1 MIEKIYFDKFKNE
14 HVITLDPDTPPE
26 RYVEIIRGKSPLYKE
41 RWYVNSKYGATN
53 LTFTYTIEQSK
64 DKSLNE
70 LRSKHAQDCDAYLI
84 ALESL
89 TLPPDTFDHTVKKFL
104 GGSNVTGYM

>member
-14 HVITLDPDTPPE
+14 HVIEPDPNAAPE
-26 RYVEIIRGKSPLYKE
+26 RYVEIIRGKLPLYQE
-41 RWYVNSKYGATN
+41 RWLVNSKYGTTT
-53 LTFTYTIEQSK
+53 LPFTYTIEQ

-70 LRSKHAQDCDAYLI
+70 LRSKHAQECGADLI
-84 ALESL
+84 ALDGL
-89 TLPPDTFDHTVKKFL
+89 TLPPDTFDHTVEKLL

>member
-14 HVITLDPDTPPE
+14 YVIEPDPDTPPE
-26 RYVEIIRGKSPLYKE
+26 RYVEIIRGKIPLYKE

-64 DKSLNE
+64 DKNLNK
-70 LRSKHAQDCDAYLI
+70 LRSKFAQECGADLI
-84 ALESL
+84 ALENL
-89 TLPPDTFDHTVKKFL
+89 TYPPDTFDDMVKKYL

>member
-1 MIEKIYFDKFKNE
+1 MIEKIYY
-14 HVITLDPDTPPE
+14 ITPEPDTPPE
-26 RYVEIIRGKSPLYKE
+26 RYVEIIRGKIPLYQE
-41 RWYVNSKYGATN
+41 RWYVNSKCGMTY

-70 LRSKHAQDCDAYLI
+70 LRSKYAQDCDAYLI

-89 TLPPDTFDHTVKKFL
+89 TLPPDTFDHTVEKLL

>member
-1 MIEKIYFDKFKNE
+1 MIEKMYFDKFKNE
-14 HVITLDPDTPPE
+14 HVIKPEPDTPPE

-84 ALESL
+84 ALEAL
-89 TLPPDTFDHTVKKFL
+89 TLPPDTFDFTVEKL
-104 GGSNVTGYM
+104 IGGSNVTGDM

>member
-14 HVITLDPDTPPE
+14 HVIEPDPYAAPE
-26 RYVEIIRGKSPLYKE
+26 RYVKIIRGKSPLYKE

-70 LRSKHAQDCDAYLI
+70 LRSKHAQECGAYLI
-84 ALESL
+84 DLETL
-89 TLPPDTFDHTVKKFL
+89 TLPPDTFDHTVEKFI